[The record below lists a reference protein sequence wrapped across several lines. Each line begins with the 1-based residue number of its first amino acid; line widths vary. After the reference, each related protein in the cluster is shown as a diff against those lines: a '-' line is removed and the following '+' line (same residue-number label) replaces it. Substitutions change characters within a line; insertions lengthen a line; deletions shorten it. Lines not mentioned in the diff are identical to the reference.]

1 MKTHWP
7 FALLLFFGI
16 ACLAIEG
23 CKSRQKKAKK
33 ATTETVIQ
41 QADDITRMLD
51 SLDAV
56 DFDSNEISEDSI
68 K

>member
-1 MKTHWP
+1 
-7 FALLLFFGI
+7 
-16 ACLAIEG
+16 LAIEG

-56 DFDSNEISEDSI
+56 DFDSSEISEDSI

>member
-7 FALLLFFGI
+7 FALLLFFVI

-33 ATTETVIQ
+33 ETTETVIQ

-56 DFDSNEISEDSI
+56 DFDSSEISEDSI